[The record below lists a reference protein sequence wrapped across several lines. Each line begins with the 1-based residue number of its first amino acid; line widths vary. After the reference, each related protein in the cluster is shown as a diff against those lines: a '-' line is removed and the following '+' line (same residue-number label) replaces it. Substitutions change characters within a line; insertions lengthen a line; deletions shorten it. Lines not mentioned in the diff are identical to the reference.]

1 MGKYRY
7 SDEKE
12 RLRRMN
18 RFIMIASDVVFGVLL
33 FYQIML
39 MGTNSAMLFSG
50 GNIAVMLIY
59 IIANL
64 IVFLKNPELKF
75 YNTLIL
81 AEIGLECFF
90 FLITT
95 DASFI
100 GTIIIGVMGVIIPYY
115 NKKYFRIAF
124 VVYIIIFLLGQGIRQ
139 ILGLTQPS
147 VTGACQ
153 VLVTIAVMIVMFAL
167 CNICKLFSD
176 DALGVSEEQKAEQ
189 RQMIDAILQIS
200 HEVKEN
206 TDAGSEMVD
215 QLCDLSA
222 RTSESMENI
231 SDAVDEAAEHIE
243 IQTSMTQDIQAA
255 IDETKS
261 RSANVVQVAK
271 SSTQDVGENQR
282 MMEHLKQ
289 QSERIAVAN
298 THVTEAMRKLQERT
312 NEVFEIIEIIMDIS
326 DQTNLLALNASI
338 ESARAGE
345 AGKGFAVVADQIRR
359 LSEETK
365 KSTESISSIIT
376 ALDMNSKEVID
387 SVKLSVEAADS
398 QNKAIDAVA
407 ETAVILEQKVEQ
419 LVEEIQVIDYN
430 IEQLSQANDRIV
442 DNITDLMGTT
452 EEVSAS
458 ASTTNEIGKKN
469 LEYAEAAKEAI
480 HGIRRSVAGLERF
493 F

>member
-7 SDEKE
+7 NDANE
-12 RLRRMN
+12 RFKRMN
-18 RFIMIASDVVFGVLL
+18 RFMMIASDVVFGVLI

-39 MGTNSAMLFSG
+39 LGTNRALLFTA
-50 GNIAVMLIY
+50 GNIAVLLLY
-59 IIANL
+59 IIVNL
-64 IVFLKNPELKF
+64 ILFIRNPLGKS
-75 YNTLIL
+75 YKSIIL
-81 AEIGLECFF
+81 AQLAMECLY
-90 FLITT
+90 FLVLT

-100 GTIIIGVMGVIIPYY
+100 GTIMIGAMAVIIPYY
-115 NKKYFRIAF
+115 DKKYFRVTF
-124 VVYIIIFLLGQGIRQ
+124 GVYMAVFLIGQLVRQ
-139 ILGLTQPS
+139 ILGVTQPS
-147 VTGACQ
+147 VTGICQ

-167 CNICKLFSD
+167 SNICKQFSD
-176 DALGVSEEQKAEQ
+176 DALGVSEVHQQEQK
-189 RQMIDAILQIS
+189 QMLDTILQIS
-200 HEVKEN
+200 HAVKEN
-206 TDAGSEMVD
+206 TDAGNEMVE
-215 QLCDLSA
+215 QLWEMSA

-271 SSTQDVGENQR
+271 SSTQDVYENQK
-282 MMEHLKQ
+282 MMGHLKQ
-289 QSERIAVAN
+289 QSDRIAVAN
-298 THVTEAMRKLQERT
+298 DRVTDAMSKLQERT

-345 AGKGFAVVADQIRR
+345 AGRGFAVVADQIRR

-365 KSTESISSIIT
+365 KSTESISAIIT

-407 ETAVILEQKVEQ
+407 ETAVLLEQKVEQ

-480 HGIRRSVAGLERF
+480 HEIKRSIAGLEEF